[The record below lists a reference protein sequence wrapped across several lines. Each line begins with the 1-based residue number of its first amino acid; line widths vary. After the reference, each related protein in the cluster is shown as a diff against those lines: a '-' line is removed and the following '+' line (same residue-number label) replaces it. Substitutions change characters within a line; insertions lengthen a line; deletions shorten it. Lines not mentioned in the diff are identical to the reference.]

1 MILPKPVSCASI
13 GDAFTLPPDS
23 RILWRVPRGRDVA
36 ETRDLAE
43 LLAEY
48 LRPATGWTWPVAE
61 AAPGDDPGAGT
72 ILLEQTGDPE
82 PDAAGFRPEAYTLE
96 TDAGRVRLAAE
107 SPDGLARAIQ
117 ALRQLF
123 PAAIYAST
131 VQPGPWTLPAVRVE
145 DAPRF
150 PWRGLMLDTA
160 RHFFS
165 VETVK
170 RFIELIAQHRMSVF
184 HWHLT
189 DDQGWRLEIK
199 KYPRLTE
206 VGSIRKATIIGR
218 QRDHFRR
225 YDRTPYGGFYTQE
238 EIRDIVAFAA
248 RRHVTIV
255 PEVDM
260 PGHMAAAI
268 AAYPE
273 LGNGLVRHPEVRTM
287 WGISDNVLNVEAST
301 VQFCQDV
308 WSEVMALFPGKFLH
322 LGGDECPRKEW
333 TESPRAQALM
343 AERGLTEP
351 GQLQAWFTR
360 QMDDF
365 FRAHG
370 RRLIGWHEILDG
382 HINPSA
388 TIMVWWDNQDVPG
401 ILRTGHDIVMATNKY
416 LYLDYYQREPKE
428 KEPLAIGGLV
438 TLEQVYGFDPA
449 PADAT
454 GAASGRILGGQ
465 GQLWTEYIATP
476 EYLEYMAFPRG
487 CAVAEI
493 LWTPREAQAFGDF
506 QRRLQAH
513 VERLR
518 VQQVRGSFD

>member
-1 MILPKPVSCASI
+1 MGQMPVPDD
-13 GDAFTLPPDS
+13 GD
-23 RILWRVPRGRDVA
+23 G
-36 ETRDLAE
+36 
-43 LLAEY
+43 
-48 LRPATGWTWPVAE
+48 
-61 AAPGDDPGAGT
+61 
-72 ILLEQTGDPE
+72 
-82 PDAAGFRPEAYTLE
+82 
-96 TDAGRVRLAAE
+96 
-107 SPDGLARAIQ
+107 
-117 ALRQLF
+117 
-123 PAAIYAST
+123 
-131 VQPGPWTLPAVRVE
+131 
-145 DAPRF
+145 
-150 PWRGLMLDTA
+150 
-160 RHFFS
+160 
-165 VETVK
+165 
-170 RFIELIAQHRMSVF
+170 
-184 HWHLT
+184 
-189 DDQGWRLEIK
+189 
-199 KYPRLTE
+199 
-206 VGSIRKATIIGR
+206 
-218 QRDHFRR
+218 
-225 YDRTPYGGFYTQE
+225 
-238 EIRDIVAFAA
+238 
-248 RRHVTIV
+248 
-255 PEVDM
+255 
-260 PGHMAAAI
+260 
-268 AAYPE
+268 
-273 LGNGLVRHPEVRTM
+273 
-287 WGISDNVLNVEAST
+287 
-301 VQFCQDV
+301 
-308 WSEVMALFPGKFLH
+308 LH

-333 TESPRAQALM
+333 TESSRAQALM